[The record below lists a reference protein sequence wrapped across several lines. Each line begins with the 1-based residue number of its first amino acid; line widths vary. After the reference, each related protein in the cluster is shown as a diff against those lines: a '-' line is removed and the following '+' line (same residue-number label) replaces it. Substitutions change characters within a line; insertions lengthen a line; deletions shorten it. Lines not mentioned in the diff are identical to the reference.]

1 MAFAITERTNI
12 SRRPIGPLSPY
23 VADLANWAAKHG
35 YAARTQQ
42 EFAARAAD
50 FSRWCAKRDITLPNI
65 YEDHA
70 TVYLAQLRRRRYFS
84 TIDASALRYLLA
96 LLLRNGVVVEQKR
109 ELTSVERCLQG
120 FRTYL
125 QNQRGFAPRSITN
138 HSYYAGVF
146 LLDRY
151 KRTPVKLGT
160 LLATDIISFVAR
172 EARPDQQSRSKL
184 LTTALRSFLRY
195 AFFIAATD
203 INLSAAVPT
212 VAAWSMSSIPR
223 AISRA
228 HVRRVLAVCD
238 RRTLM
243 GKRDYAIILLLVRLG
258 LRAAEVASLLLTD
271 IDWKEGSLTV
281 RGKMGRVDQLP
292 LPADVGAAI
301 AKYLQCG
308 RLSSDRRVFLQLVAP
323 FQGLRNSKSI
333 GSVTRRLL
341 KRAGVNDSPTTGAH
355 QFRHALAAWMLQGG
369 ATIGQ
374 IGDVL
379 RHRNPNT
386 TMLYTKVDVE
396 ALRTLA
402 LPWPVQ
408 VR

>member
-1 MAFAITERTNI
+1 
-12 SRRPIGPLSPY
+12 
-23 VADLANWAAKHG
+23 
-35 YAARTQQ
+35 
-42 EFAARAAD
+42 
-50 FSRWCAKRDITLPNI
+50 
-65 YEDHA
+65 
-70 TVYLAQLRRRRYFS
+70 
-84 TIDASALRYLLA
+84 
-96 LLLRNGVVVEQKR
+96 
-109 ELTSVERCLQG
+109 
-120 FRTYL
+120 
-125 QNQRGFAPRSITN
+125 
-138 HSYYAGVF
+138 
-146 LLDRY
+146 
-151 KRTPVKLGT
+151 
-160 LLATDIISFVAR
+160 
-172 EARPDQQSRSKL
+172 
-184 LTTALRSFLRY
+184 
-195 AFFIAATD
+195 
-203 INLSAAVPT
+203 
-212 VAAWSMSSIPR
+212 
-223 AISRA
+223 
-228 HVRRVLAVCD
+228 
-238 RRTLM
+238 M

-271 IDWKEGSLTV
+271 IDWKEGSLTI